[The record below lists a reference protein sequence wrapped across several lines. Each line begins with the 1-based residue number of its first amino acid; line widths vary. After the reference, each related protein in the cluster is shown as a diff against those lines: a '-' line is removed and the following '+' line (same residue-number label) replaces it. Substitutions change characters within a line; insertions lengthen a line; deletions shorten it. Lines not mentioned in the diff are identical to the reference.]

1 MATVEPVI
9 NTWYRSP
16 ETKETF
22 VVIGVDE
29 DGETVATQDI
39 DGEVREISFDKWYDT
54 GFEAID
60 PPDDD
65 WDSEGADELDDD
77 DEVDE
82 EDDDWDEEIDGME
95 EDDDWGDN
103 NWDKDIDNER

>member
-22 VVIGVDE
+22 VVIGVNE
-29 DGETVATQDI
+29 DGETVETQDV

-60 PPDDD
+60 PPDDN
-65 WDSEGADELDDD
+65 WDAEEADELDDD
-77 DEVDE
+77 EEDE
-82 EDDDWDEEIDGME
+82 EDNDWDEEIDGLD
-95 EDDDWGDN
+95 EDDDWVGDA
-103 NWDKDIDNER
+103 WDKDVDNER

>member
-22 VVIGVDE
+22 VVVGVNE
-29 DGETVATQDI
+29 DAETVETQDI
-39 DGEVREISFDKWYDT
+39 DGDIREISFDKWYDT

-60 PPDDD
+60 PPEDD
-65 WDSEGADELDDD
+65 WDADGTDDLDD
-77 DEVDE
+77 EEIDE
-82 EDDDWDEEIDGME
+82 EDDNWDEEIDGLE
-95 EDDDWGDN
+95 EDDDWGDAD
-103 NWDKDIDNER
+103 WDKGLEDER